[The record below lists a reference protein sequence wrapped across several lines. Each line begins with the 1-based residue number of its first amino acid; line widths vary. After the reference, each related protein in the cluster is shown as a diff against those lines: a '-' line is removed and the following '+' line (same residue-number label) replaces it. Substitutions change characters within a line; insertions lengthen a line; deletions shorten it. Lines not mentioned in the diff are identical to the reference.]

1 MTTSFKSNNDSIAK
15 EKKRSDNY
23 FHGKKP
29 PVNASLSK
37 LCSLFLSELRN
48 DKGLLFK
55 KNPSPCFHLIG
66 TILLFLR

>member
-15 EKKRSDNY
+15 EKRSDNY

-48 DKGLLFK
+48 NKGLLFNK
-55 KNPSPCFHLIG
+55 I
-66 TILLFLR
+66 

>member
-15 EKKRSDNY
+15 EKRSDNY

-29 PVNASLSK
+29 PVNASLLK

-55 KNPSPCFHLIG
+55 KI
-66 TILLFLR
+66 